1 MSKNT
6 RTRILLTAVA
16 ALLLV
21 VMTVGGTLAWLADT
35 TTAVTNTFDAT
46 GIDISLE
53 ESNTPWKMEMIPGTE
68 KAKDP
73 KVTVEDKTDVDIILF
88 VQFTETVDEA
98 YLTYTSTLTEANGWE
113 YDDTNKVYYRLVSA
127 TDVAKDFA
135 CSEKDCTDKDVHW
148 HMLAGDKVSIAGSV
162 TKNGENAIPGG
173 TMTWQAWAIQQTGF
187 VTDGEVDNVTDAF
200 TLAKANGVVSTGH

>member
-6 RTRILLTAVA
+6 RTRILLTAMA

-21 VMTVGGTLAWLADT
+21 TMAVGGTLAWLADT

-46 GIDISLE
+46 GIDITLE
-53 ESNTPWKMEMIPGTE
+53 ESNTPWTMEMIPGTE

-98 YLTYTSTLTEANGWE
+98 YLTYTSTLTKENGWD
-113 YDDTNKVYYRLVSA
+113 YDADNNVYYRLVPA
-127 TDVAKDFA
+127 ADVAKDFA
-135 CSEKDCTDKDVHW
+135 CSETGCTDKDVHW
-148 HMLAGDKVSIAGSV
+148 HMLAGDKVSVAGSV
-162 TKNGENAIPGG
+162 TQP
-173 TMTWQAWAIQQTGF
+173 F
-187 VTDGEVDNVTDAF
+187 S
-200 TLAKANGVVSTGH
+200 LSS